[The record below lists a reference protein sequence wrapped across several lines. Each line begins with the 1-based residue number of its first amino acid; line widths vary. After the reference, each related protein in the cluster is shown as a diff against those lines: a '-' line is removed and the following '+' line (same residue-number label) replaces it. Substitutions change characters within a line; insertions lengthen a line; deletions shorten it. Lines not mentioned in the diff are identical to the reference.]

1 MFYSHSDTRYSVF
14 CFHTSPTPSA
24 GLSASTYMKCPY
36 CGSQNNEVVETRDS
50 EDLTALRRR
59 RECTDCEKRFTTYER
74 VENVDVVVIKKDGR
88 REQFD
93 RGKLRTGIVKA
104 CYKTPVSIDEI
115 EKVVGEIEQD
125 IRNMEGIEIESRKI
139 GQMVAAKLKPIS
151 KVAYIRFASVYR
163 EFEDIGD
170 FKKELKKL

>member
-1 MFYSHSDTRYSVF
+1 
-14 CFHTSPTPSA
+14 
-24 GLSASTYMKCPY
+24 MKCPY
-36 CGSQNNEVVETRDS
+36 CGSINSEVVETRDS
-50 EDLTALRRR
+50 EDLTKIRRR
-59 RECTDCEKRFTTYER
+59 RECVDCKKRFTTYER

-93 RGKLRTGIVKA
+93 RNKLRTGIVRA
-104 CYKTPVSIDEI
+104 CYKTPISIEEI
-115 EKVVGEIEQD
+115 EKIVSEIEQE
-125 IRNMEGIEIESRKI
+125 IRGKEGIEIESKEI
-139 GQMVAAKLKPIS
+139 GKMTAEKLKPLS